1 MQASPP
7 RSIMTPDSLKG
18 HVFDVQNKSFST
30 FQGPRVPKPLGH
42 VISAYDKLYH
52 LAIPVTSLHK
62 PNNPESVF
70 ERYDPLNDSWEFLPP
85 IPSII
90 SDKRVDIVGY
100 AVYNHH
106 ILLSLRSISGYEF
119 IAFHVRT
126 EKWCHVE
133 VDTSSDMACSHFPFR
148 GRAVVLGNRM
158 YASSKAFAVVL
169 EFFFDCEAYSLTPK
183 LVFPSAYDYKR
194 IDRQP
199 LWITTFR
206 IIVGS
211 GGSSDIEILH
221 STLRDVYIH
230 NAWRFLVDLSFTP
243 DCKNSE
249 RERKEEET
257 RC

>member
-1 MQASPP
+1 
-7 RSIMTPDSLKG
+7 
-18 HVFDVQNKSFST
+18 
-30 FQGPRVPKPLGH
+30 
-42 VISAYDKLYH
+42 
-52 LAIPVTSLHK
+52 
-62 PNNPESVF
+62 
-70 ERYDPLNDSWEFLPP
+70 
-85 IPSII
+85 
-90 SDKRVDIVGY
+90 
-100 AVYNHH
+100 
-106 ILLSLRSISGYEF
+106 
-119 IAFHVRT
+119 
-126 EKWCHVE
+126 
-133 VDTSSDMACSHFPFR
+133 MACSHFPFR

-183 LVFPSAYDYKR
+183 LVFPRLKRMHLANMDIGVQTEYLVHLGGWDFCLVQSAYDYKR

-211 GGSSDIEILH
+211 GGSSNIEILH

-249 RERKEEET
+249 REREEEET